1 MFAFRAVPG
10 TGGAV
15 GFAAAPECS
24 EVVRWSGLPRDV
36 YCPEISTKSALFPWF
51 GHKANALPSEAVP
64 DRGPLWECGGE
75 VEVRE

>member
-36 YCPEISTKSALFPWF
+36 YCPEISTNPALFPRF
-51 GHKANALPSEAVP
+51 GHRGNRSVP
-64 DRGPLWECGGE
+64 GRNTASLLSSDLGMAG
-75 VEVRE
+75 